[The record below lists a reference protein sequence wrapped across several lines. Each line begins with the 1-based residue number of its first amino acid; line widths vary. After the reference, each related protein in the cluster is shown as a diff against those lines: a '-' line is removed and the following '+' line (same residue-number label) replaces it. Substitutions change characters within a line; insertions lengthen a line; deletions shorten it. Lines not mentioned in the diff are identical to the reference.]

1 MKKYLI
7 AFNVALATLIFGGCS
22 GDYAFKDEAELITKT
37 GILNEQETTDKLPG
51 THILETTSSEKTYLR
66 SVSLNLSD
74 SQYLGNKVTVVG
86 VMNDEDNV
94 LEVTGVSVLEV
105 LVKKAEDALLADY
118 KNTDLG
124 FEVKYYTN
132 WEIKEWQN
140 GDVEFKNQDT
150 GQIFKLVQS
159 PYSYVPQVTEDGSS
173 DTPLKAFFLSK
184 FPGKEF
190 PGESKIGKE
199 ALAALKMENEN
210 FMIYYLYRNG
220 LIYELSILKLQG
232 VEDLI
237 YNEMLGSFRFIGF
250 TATDNEAESSL
261 EAEVTE
267 GDVLAVDGTDS
278 EMEFTSFASLPY
290 FFTANYPA
298 DWYYSGVNGDSDA
311 NVKHHYGFSDETVTS
326 DNELIALDVIV
337 EIPAGGEKVTLGD
350 ISAVKFSEDDKV
362 SFYLDVEGQ
371 RYGVSGFKEYEQII
385 VLMAK
390 SIKPVTQ

>member
-1 MKKYLI
+1 MKKYFI
-7 AFNVALATLIFGGCS
+7 VFNVALATVFFGGCS
-22 GDYAFKDEAELITKT
+22 GEDAFKDEGELITKI
-37 GILNEQETTDKLPG
+37 GILNEQETTDKVPG
-51 THILETTSSEKTYLR
+51 THILETSSSEKTYLR

-74 SQYLGNKVTVVG
+74 NQYLGNRVTVVG

-94 LEVTGVSVLEV
+94 FEVTGVSVLEV

-140 GDVEFKNQDT
+140 GDVEFKNQNT
-150 GQIFKLVQS
+150 GQIFKVVQS
-159 PYSYVPQVTEDGSS
+159 PYSYVPQVTEEGSS
-173 DTPLKAFFLSK
+173 DTPLKAFFISK

-199 ALAALKMENEN
+199 ALVALKMENEDYV
-210 FMIYYLYRNG
+210 IYYLYRNG
-220 LIYELSILKLQG
+220 LIYELSMLKVQG
-232 VEDLI
+232 VENLI

-250 TATDNEAESSL
+250 TAAESKAEPPL
-261 EAEVTE
+261 EATVAEE
-267 GDVLAVDGTDS
+267 DVITVDGTDS

-311 NVKHHYGFSDETVTS
+311 NVKHHYGFSDETVTA
-326 DNELIALDVIV
+326 DNELIAMDVIV
-337 EIPAGGEKVTLGD
+337 EIPDGGEEVALGD
-350 ISAVKFSEDDKV
+350 ISAVKFFESNTV
-362 SFYLDVEGQ
+362 IFYLEVEGQ
-371 RYGVSGFKEYEQII
+371 KYKVSGFKEYEKII
-385 VLMAK
+385 VSMAK